1 MYKPHQVMSNNWVL
15 ISFLGIIIALSIW
28 KLTPAW
34 GFLLVLFSIIV
45 FLGSYIS
52 AIRAPLMS
60 DEEIELAVHEKYYD
74 RKYPDTDL
82 HHGHI
87 TKHKPMVHTRHK
99 KKLIAMHLDDLV
111 KSKRKPAKKKAV
123 KKVPVKKATKK
134 KVAKKAVRRATPKK
148 PVKKATKKKS
158 RRR

>member
-1 MYKPHQVMSNNWVL
+1 MYKPHHSVMSNNWVL

-34 GFLLVLFSIIV
+34 GFLLVLFSIIL

-60 DEEIELAVHEKYYD
+60 DEEIELAVHEKYHG

-87 TKHKPMVHTRHK
+87 TKHKPIVHTRHK
-99 KKLIAMHLDDLV
+99 KHLIKAHLEEEEAAA
-111 KSKRKPAKKKAV
+111 KRRKPAKRA
-123 KKVPVKKATKK
+123 PAK
-134 KVAKKAVRRATPKK
+134 KVAKKAVKK
-148 PVKKATKKKS
+148 TAKKAAKKKT